1 MKTRTSLIM
10 GTIGVI
16 AAIGIFYFVV
26 IDQSID
32 EFNKNFN
39 VPENDPYCNTEFVV
53 KTKEKTDRKLF
64 EIIVRDEIAKFGEIY
79 DMPDRY
85 VLLTNLGDNRIRIS
99 LDGAWTIDSDR
110 PNLMESITDLEFVES
125 AEKLHGVY
133 MVLSCQ

>member
-1 MKTRTSLIM
+1 M
-10 GTIGVI
+10 GTIGAI

-32 EFNKNFN
+32 EFNKNSN
-39 VPENDPYCNTEFVV
+39 VFENNPYCNTEFVV

-79 DMPDRY
+79 DLPDRY

-99 LDGAWTIDSDR
+99 LDGGWTIAPDR
-110 PNLMESITDLEFVES
+110 PNLLESITNLDFVET
-125 AEKLHGVY
+125 AEKTHDVY